1 LGKSEQKAERRDMNR
16 EEALELVKE
25 KVSNKNLIKHMLATE
40 ICMSEMA
47 GHLGEDKD
55 KWALAGLLH
64 DLDYDSTKDNFPRH
78 GYESVEMLEGK
89 GLAEDILHAILSHTG
104 SEERESVMDKALYAI
119 DPLIGLIVAAA
130 LMHPSKKLENL
141 DVDFIMRR
149 FKEKRFAAGANRE
162 QIKTCSELG
171 MELEEFIEICL
182 KGMQSISDEL
192 GL

>member
-1 LGKSEQKAERRDMNR
+1 LGKSEQKAERRGMNR

-25 KVSNKNLIKHMLATE
+25 KVSNRNLIKHMLATE
-40 ICMSEMA
+40 VCMKEMA
-47 GHLGEDKD
+47 EHLEEDKD

-64 DLDYDSTKDNFPRH
+64 DLDYDSTKDDFPRH
-78 GYESVEMLEGK
+78 GFESVEMLEGK
-89 GLAEDILHAILSHTG
+89 ELPEDILHSILSHTG
-104 SEERESVMDKALYAI
+104 SVERESVMDKALYAI
-119 DPLIGLIVAAA
+119 DPLTGLIVAAA